1 MYNISSPKSLQDF
14 SSTTVPKNY
23 AFTVFQ
29 QKIHHPT
36 SKNKKKQP
44 MFFTVFFFSPPQKKV
59 FVSSEKKNTKHQNPG
74 IPTTIKTMGVNIATI
89 VYLSV
94 LMVVEAQ
101 GKKSNNK
108 KRPRH
113 APSMQLSQ
121 YLYSRKVPFA
131 ED

>member
-59 FVSSEKKNTKHQNPG
+59 FVSSEKKTQNTKTLGFQP
-74 IPTTIKTMGVNIATI
+74 PLKQW
-89 VYLSV
+89 V
-94 LMVVEAQ
+94 LI
-101 GKKSNNK
+101 
-108 KRPRH
+108 
-113 APSMQLSQ
+113 
-121 YLYSRKVPFA
+121 
-131 ED
+131 